1 VEEEG
6 PSSKHTIFSS
16 SGGGVP
22 IKRRLGYIYPPT
34 WLRSNSQLYTM
45 PPIVAVDSL
54 GVHILDQGYG
64 AHTLLT
70 VRQIDGEKQKKLTL
84 EQQARAGVLGRIV
97 SGVWVKLAE
106 VSGLFLIFLFFGIF
120 DILVFLSI
128 CKLVVGFLCVFNQ
141 VLSFACVT

>member
-1 VEEEG
+1 MEEEG
-6 PSSKHTIFSS
+6 PSSTHTIFSS

-45 PPIVAVDSL
+45 PPVVAVDSL

-84 EQQARAGVLGRIV
+84 EQQSRAGVLGRIV

-106 VSGLFLIFLFFGIF
+106 VSVLFLIPLGRRWYLF
-120 DILVFLSI
+120 
-128 CKLVVGFLCVFNQ
+128 
-141 VLSFACVT
+141 

>member
-1 VEEEG
+1 
-6 PSSKHTIFSS
+6 
-16 SGGGVP
+16 
-22 IKRRLGYIYPPT
+22 
-34 WLRSNSQLYTM
+34 M
-45 PPIVAVDSL
+45 PPVVAVDSL

-106 VSGLFLIFLFFGIF
+106 VSGLFSIPLIGRLFIYYFDLYFG
-120 DILVFLSI
+120 
-128 CKLVVGFLCVFNQ
+128 
-141 VLSFACVT
+141 